1 LLETYSHS
9 AIEIAQ
15 PLERTYRD
23 VWNAIAK
30 GFMTISKKVIHVVSA
45 TTYKA
50 TKQNIMGWTSYAYIQ
65 SINLI

>member
-1 LLETYSHS
+1 LLETYSRS
-9 AIEIAQ
+9 AIETAQ

-30 GFMTISKKVIHVVSA
+30 CFMTISKKIVHVVSA

-50 TKQNIMGWTSYAYIQ
+50 TKQNIMGWTSYAYIK